1 MSQGA
6 MAIVIN
12 NFKEGQQ
19 LSKVLSS
26 SVFEKILKACL
37 WSSFRIEWGMFK
49 DLKKNFYEILDENNI
64 LLNKVLTK
72 KIIKINYQIIKH
84 KRKNY
89 YLVENK
95 VYNINK
101 NKSLGELYGN
111 YLGEKIIEIA
121 KIIENKD
128 DISKNKETIYTKL

>member
-6 MAIVIN
+6 MAIVID